1 MWKLELSELQ
11 PLWIHRYRCEARV
24 PRRPYRVGRL
34 GWRDKL
40 TLWRCKSDIRHFFTI
55 VGDFSPQGQNSQRQ
69 NSKKPIQAR
78 LLQLSSNVSHGQMNL
93 ISCSPTDG
101 IVTCLLN
108 RVISSDV
115 NLREPKH
122 FQRYRCRPKYRAWC
136 SLNLL
141 NKIIIS
147 TDLATVCWIHP
158 PSSNRSCILSSSQ
171 KLGDEK
177 FPGTSPQ
184 VI

>member
-11 PLWIHRYRCEARV
+11 PLWIHRYRCETRV

-69 NSKKPIQAR
+69 NSKKPTQAR

-108 RVISSDV
+108 RVISKWCQSSWTKTFFRGIDANQSTGLNV
-115 NLREPKH
+115 HWIFSTKLSFWWILTRSAEFIRH
-122 FQRYRCRPKYRAWC
+122 RA
-136 SLNLL
+136 
-141 NKIIIS
+141 
-147 TDLATVCWIHP
+147 TDPASYP
-158 PSSNRSCILSSSQ
+158 RQ
-171 KLGDEK
+171 KTWRWEVS
-177 FPGTSPQ
+177 GT
-184 VI
+184 